1 MTTAV
6 LASVEAKRAGTASA
20 VLNTARQA
28 GGAVGVAAFGALASG
43 AAATQIVAG
52 MQAATAI
59 SVGLLVL
66 GGVLGC
72 LVHPEPH
79 SSASSPRKPGQ
90 ARVGE
95 SR

>member
-1 MTTAV
+1 
-6 LASVEAKRAGTASA
+6 

-59 SVGLLVL
+59 SVGLLAL
-66 GGVLGC
+66 GGVLSC
-72 LVHPEPH
+72 FIHPQPH
-79 SSASSPRKPGQ
+79 ASSSSSSSGNAAD

-95 SR
+95 SQPR